1 MCKELPH
8 DRLCNE
14 IITFSNGYLG
24 SYDDEERSEMR
35 YVMRIAEFVNHQIF
49 ERTWRLLEAC
59 LFQCH
64 TLSRPPRALWCMS
77 LTESLLTPRGLKCGL
92 GDPALHATSVPS
104 GGERT
109 TARCGRFQQWKQ
121 HPRDLYSLTLHQTEG
136 THKGGTVKCQMGPS
150 RGVCPKHTPRRER
163 RNPVPLR
170 SPPLNL

>member
-14 IITFSNGYLG
+14 TITFSNGYLG

-49 ERTWRLLEAC
+49 ERTWRPFWGMLVSVSYPLTTPPGLVVYEPHGTHLGSAWLEVW
-59 LFQCH
+59 
-64 TLSRPPRALWCMS
+64 TRRPGVAL
-77 LTESLLTPRGLKCGL
+77 
-92 GDPALHATSVPS
+92 TSVPS
-104 GGERT
+104 GGDGT

-136 THKGGTVKCQMGPS
+136 THKGS
-150 RGVCPKHTPRRER
+150 
-163 RNPVPLR
+163 
-170 SPPLNL
+170 